1 VTVLGQANIFG
12 AGIADPPAPAGGGG
26 GTAPGCLV
34 LGDDVDEVRLVHV
47 IGSVAFV
54 GPWFNRGGVA
64 HRCASG
70 AEVANA
76 RSGPDGVGT
85 ATTCGWEPDGGSIDA
100 AGVVSGITSLDRVG
114 YLVAVF
120 LPDPPS
126 EDPVPGS
133 LDFSGNYDFG
143 RLRPALAQLFFVGDG
158 RASDGSL
165 QRFRVPERAARLYLG
180 IADAFAFH
188 GPPGF
193 YDDNTGAFNL
203 TVGFR

>member
-100 AGVVSGITSLDRVG
+100 AGIVSGITSLDRVG
-114 YLVAVF
+114 
-120 LPDPPS
+120 
-126 EDPVPGS
+126 
-133 LDFSGNYDFG
+133 
-143 RLRPALAQLFFVGDG
+143 
-158 RASDGSL
+158 
-165 QRFRVPERAARLYLG
+165 
-180 IADAFAFH
+180 
-188 GPPGF
+188 
-193 YDDNTGAFNL
+193 
-203 TVGFR
+203 